1 MLGVVCWTAGVVE
14 VFASRWACWQS
25 PRGGEAE
32 WTNNSKI
39 GLMASD
45 SHSPAYFYTE
55 SILSKYV
62 IAAVSQKIFHLRPDA
77 LRHDEFIHIE
87 QLTKKC
93 CNLYRTYQKLRSHG
107 WFSSPWEA
115 FQSWEMANFEFQYR
129 WKRKKRIWE
138 ACSDFWHQK
147 IAYSETFNAVLKKG
161 AGVYYYGIHK

>member
-1 MLGVVCWTAGVVE
+1 MLGVVCCMVGVVE

-45 SHSPAYFYTE
+45 SHNPAHFYTE

-77 LRHDEFIHIE
+77 LIRHEEFIHIE
-87 QLTKKC
+87 QLTEKC
-93 CNLYRTYQKLRSHG
+93 CNLAHVSKIKKSWLVFQPVRSLSIMRNGQFPVSVSVEKKETYLRG
-107 WFSSPWEA
+107 MFWFLAPKNSVQWDIQCGIE
-115 FQSWEMANFEFQYR
+115 ERR
-129 WKRKKRIWE
+129 WCILLRN
-138 ACSDFWHQK
+138 S
-147 IAYSETFNAVLKKG
+147 
-161 AGVYYYGIHK
+161 

>member
-45 SHSPAYFYTE
+45 SHNPAHFYTE

-93 CNLYRTYQKLRSHG
+93 CNLAHVSKIKKSWLVFQPVRSLSIMRNGQFRVSVSVEKKETYLRG
-107 WFSSPWEA
+107 MFWFLAP
-115 FQSWEMANFEFQYR
+115 
-129 WKRKKRIWE
+129 
-138 ACSDFWHQK
+138 K
-147 IAYSETFNAVLKKG
+147 ISVQWDIQCGNEERCWCIVLRNS
-161 AGVYYYGIHK
+161 